1 MDVEDEHHAL
11 VMCTPARALRDSL
24 RAIWFLPPEAEF
36 RNSGKE
42 WFLNLI
48 INASKETRVMLLYLF

>member
-24 RAIWFLPPEAEF
+24 RAIWFLPPEAKF

-42 WFLNLI
+42 WFLNMI
-48 INASKETRVMLLYLF
+48 SNASKETRVKLLYLF